1 MKKGK
6 KQKSNNSAFR
16 RYVGALAIICFIIV
30 PALSCYGQDTA
41 SAESE
46 PGFSYDPTGK
56 IDPFKP
62 FIKPKKEQAA
72 VKERTRTTPLTP
84 LEKYAVADL
93 KLVGIAVMGDGEKI
107 AMVEDTEGKFYPV
120 VAGMPIGLN
129 EGRVSQIADNQVIIV
144 EEMTDIAGKRTTKQT
159 IMKLKEKSEE

>member
-6 KQKSNNSAFR
+6 RQISNSSAFR
-16 RYVGALAIICFIIV
+16 RYVGVLSIFCIFLV
-30 PALSCYGQDTA
+30 PAFPCYGQDTT

-62 FIKPKKEQAA
+62 FIKQEKEQAA

-84 LEKYAVADL
+84 LERYAVADL
-93 KLVGIAVMGDGEKI
+93 KLVGIAVTGDGKKI

-120 VAGMPIGLN
+120 VAGTPIGLN
-129 EGRVSQIADNQVIIV
+129 EGRVSQIVDNQVFIV
-144 EEMTDIAGKRTTKQT
+144 EEITDFAGKRTTKQT